1 MRFYFFINIVL
12 TVLTF
17 VSTDFCQNLETFY
30 DRSIGTIG
38 LNQYGESGIF
48 STTSTHVIGA
58 GQITTGVFYNNEF
71 LLDQKVYSLP
81 FSISFGVAKRVQA
94 DASFASTNSKGEEK
108 KYETALGI
116 KTALLNGI
124 FGEGSFSTYFQL
136 LNKNFYD
143 NDKIKQ
149 NITIYSIKII
159 AAYKFF
165 DRVTTY
171 VNAGYIWSS
180 NKFSNKRKRFV
191 EGIGIGIPISG
202 SFLTAVEFYTPED
215 LTGPKIV
222 EGKLGIKWYLLK
234 YLQIALGIK
243 GIKKDKQTTVGA
255 FLGLSFSSEE
265 LFTGIEAGNRKKI
278 LLPKPPPL
286 DIFSPADTSKSK
298 NKKVN

>member
-12 TVLTF
+12 TVLIF

-30 DRSIGTIG
+30 DSNIGTIG

-71 LLDQKVYSLP
+71 PLGKKVYSLP

-94 DASFASTNSKGEEK
+94 DASFVSTNSKGEEK

-116 KTALLNGI
+116 KMALLNGL
-124 FGEGSFSTYFQL
+124 FEEGSFSTYFQL

-143 NDKIKQ
+143 NNESKE

-159 AAYKFF
+159 TAYKFF
-165 DRVTTY
+165 DRITTY

-180 NKFSNKRKRFV
+180 NKFLNKRNRFV
-191 EGIGIGIPISG
+191 ESIGIGIPISS

-215 LTGPKIV
+215 LPGSNII
-222 EGKLGIKWYLLK
+222 EGKFGIKWYLFK

-243 GIKKDKQTTVGA
+243 GIKKDKQTTLGA

-265 LFTGIEAGNRKKI
+265 LFTGIEAGSTKKTF
-278 LLPKPPPL
+278 LPKPPPL
-286 DIFSPADTSKSK
+286 NNFSPADTSKSEH
-298 NKKVN
+298 KKIN

>member
-1 MRFYFFINIVL
+1 MRFYLFINIVL
-12 TVLTF
+12 IVLIF
-17 VSTDFCQNLETFY
+17 VSTGFSQDLETLY
-30 DRSIGTIG
+30 DRNTGTIG

-71 LLDQKVYSLP
+71 SLGKKVSSLP
-81 FSISFGVAKRVQA
+81 FSISFGVAKRIQA
-94 DASFASTNSKGEEK
+94 DASFVSTNSKGEEK

-116 KTALLNGI
+116 KTALLSGL

-143 NDKIKQ
+143 NNKSKQ
-149 NITIYSIKII
+149 NITIYSIKLI

-165 DRVTTY
+165 DRITTY

-215 LTGPKIV
+215 LIGPKII
-222 EGKLGIKWYLLK
+222 EGKLGIKWFLFK

-243 GIKKDKQTTVGA
+243 GIKKDRQTTLGA

-265 LFTGIEAGNRKKI
+265 LFTGIEAGHRKKTF
-278 LLPKPPPL
+278 LPKPPPL
-286 DIFSPADTSKSK
+286 DNFSPADTSKSK
-298 NKKVN
+298 NKKIN